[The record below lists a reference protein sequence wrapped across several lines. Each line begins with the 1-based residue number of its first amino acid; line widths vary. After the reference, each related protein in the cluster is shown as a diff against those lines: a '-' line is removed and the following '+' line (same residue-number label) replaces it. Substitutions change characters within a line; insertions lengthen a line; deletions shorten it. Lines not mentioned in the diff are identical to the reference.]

1 MQKEN
6 EEMEKVELLIGRIL
20 QIGVIVSA
28 IIIVLGIALWLI
40 QGGSGYPHGIF
51 PHRFGTVTSGVI
63 AFKPYAVVMLGIFC
77 LILTPVL
84 RVVVSIYAFA
94 KEHDQL
100 YVWITTIVLVI
111 LLIGMYIGYL
121 GK

>member
-40 QGGSGYPHGIF
+40 QGGSGYSNGIF
-51 PHRFGTVTSGVI
+51 PHRFWTVTSGVLV
-63 AFKPYAVVMLGIFC
+63 FKPYAVVMLGIFC